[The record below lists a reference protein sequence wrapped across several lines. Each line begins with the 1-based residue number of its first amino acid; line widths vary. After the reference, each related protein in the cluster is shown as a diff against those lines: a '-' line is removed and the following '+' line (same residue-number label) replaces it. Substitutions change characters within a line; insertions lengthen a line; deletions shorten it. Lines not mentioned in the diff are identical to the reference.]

1 MVMMAATFAYHNS
14 LVVTLYLGFMVVEDA
29 PISLAFIVTFAIGW
43 VAGLLTVSLALLRV
57 LSERRKLRRKLKL
70 AEVELNNIRRLPL

>member
-1 MVMMAATFAYHNS
+1 MMAATFAYHNS
-14 LVVTLYLGFMVVEDA
+14 LVVTLDLGFMVVEDA